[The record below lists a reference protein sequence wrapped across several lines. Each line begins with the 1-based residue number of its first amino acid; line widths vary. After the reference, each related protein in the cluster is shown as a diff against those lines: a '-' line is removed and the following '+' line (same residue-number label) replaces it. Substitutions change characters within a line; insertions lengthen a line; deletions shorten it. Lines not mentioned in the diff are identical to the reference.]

1 MKTEQHRATR
11 HTFVAR
17 VEVVDLDSEKQLIAR
32 TGNLSTFG
40 CFIETGIAFPRG
52 TRIRMRITHRGTIFV
67 ALGQVADTRT
77 TGMGVRFTSMEPAHQ
92 QILENWLAQ
101 LRNGTN

>member
-1 MKTEQHRATR
+1 MKVEQHRATR
-11 HTFVAR
+11 HAFVAR
-17 VEVVDLDSEKQLIAR
+17 VEVVDLDSERQLIAR

-40 CFIETGIAFPRG
+40 CFIETGVPFSRG
-52 TRIRMRITHRGTIFV
+52 TRIRMRITYRGTTFV
-67 ALGQVADTRT
+67 AVGQVADSRT
-77 TGMGVRFTSMEPAHQ
+77 TGMGVRFASMEPVHQ

>member
-1 MKTEQHRATR
+1 MKAEQHRATR
-11 HTFVAR
+11 HAFVAR
-17 VEVVDLDSEKQLIAR
+17 VEVVDLDSERQIIAH

-40 CFIETGIAFPRG
+40 CFIETGVSFPRG
-52 TRIRMRITHRGTIFV
+52 TRIRMRITHRGTTFV

-77 TGMGVRFTSMEPAHQ
+77 TGMGVRFASMEPAHQ

>member
-1 MKTEQHRATR
+1 MKAEQHRATR

-17 VEVVDLDSEKQLIAR
+17 VEVVDLDSERQLIAR

-40 CFIETGIAFPRG
+40 CFIETGVAFTRG

-67 ALGQVADTRT
+67 ALGQVVDTRRRGWEFGSPPWNRRT
-77 TGMGVRFTSMEPAHQ
+77 SRFWRIGWRS
-92 QILENWLAQ
+92 
-101 LRNGTN
+101 